1 VVNDSQIDLSIGE
14 TFYIG
19 GYAVTILDIDGDEIR
34 FGIDSPEDE
43 DSGAFPSVLD
53 RMFRPR

>member
-1 VVNDSQIDLSIGE
+1 MNESQIELSIGE

-34 FGIDSPEDE
+34 FRIQSPEDD
-43 DSGAFPSVLD
+43 DSGVCPTVLD